1 MGRVQLLTCGI
12 VSKVEQLQT
21 NKTYMNK
28 DFEVGS
34 FLKQDDYTTY
44 NQMGLILAA
53 VRSVRCAVDWIAI
66 LSALTLLLCLKSCQ
80 SVWGGIGENIIY
92 AKCNRVCRQ
101 KLETTKE
108 EQARIANRTRGQ
120 RLVQYAKK

>member
-44 NQMGLILAA
+44 NQMGLILTAGL
-53 VRSVRCAVDWIAI
+53 CAIVLFVAFVVP
-66 LSALTLLLCLKSCQ
+66 L
-80 SVWGGIGENIIY
+80 IG
-92 AKCNRVCRQ
+92 
-101 KLETTKE
+101 
-108 EQARIANRTRGQ
+108 
-120 RLVQYAKK
+120 

>member
-44 NQMGLILAA
+44 NQMGLMNWSRLSEQKFRVDKWSLCRVRPPRGAA
-53 VRSVRCAVDWIAI
+53 ED
-66 LSALTLLLCLKSCQ
+66 
-80 SVWGGIGENIIY
+80 
-92 AKCNRVCRQ
+92 
-101 KLETTKE
+101 
-108 EQARIANRTRGQ
+108 
-120 RLVQYAKK
+120 